1 MADSVISYED
11 LIGKDDTFDIIFAN
25 IDKLKKELADLATQ
39 LQKDL
44 SILNPNEEE
53 KVVSTAKAI
62 NELIQA
68 QKALQV
74 EEKKAVKAK
83 KKLNDLTDEEL
94 IQREKQ
100 KIADRERVQIA
111 KQTAILRSKESGQI
125 EKLRAQLS
133 LTTLQWKKL
142 SKEEREN
149 TKEGKALVA
158 TKLRLT
164 NQLKQLERATGD
176 ARRNVGNYTS
186 SLGKLGK
193 VAAAVFVGRNLASG
207 IVRIAN
213 AFGRLI
219 DKNKE
224 SNESIKRFSEATG
237 RVSAI
242 FQNIGIAIINVVSE
256 PLTKL
261 INGFEKFT
269 SALFGIDSGSA
280 KASDS
285 VRNLQQEFNNE
296 IETLKRG
303 NLSTEAR
310 KQLIDDINKKYKDY
324 LPNLLTEKSS
334 LEDITKAQEQANQ
347 AFQKKILI
355 LASEEQF
362 IAITKERLDLLREQ
376 VKLDQDASKAAE
388 NFEKKTKNLN
398 DALKSASISQ
408 QDAAINRA
416 QAARIEKSAADAA
429 LKANKDRLDALSKEQ
444 KELEEVLKQQGI
456 NTADLIKNTDK
467 STDSTKKN
475 TKAVKDNTLA
485 YTSNLEI
492 RIQAIIKVQN
502 QIEKLQAEGIVD
514 QQERLLRLEELRAK
528 AVIEQREKEFSA
540 YIALIEKDEE
550 NLIKVYGENS
560 KEVLEFREKANIE
573 LLDAEKQQ
581 QELSQLQLEES
592 ERKKIEIRKKFAI
605 QTIDVVEKTRGTE
618 NDIIKKSGEEAVA
631 NAQKIQDEEYQKI
644 LDGAEKRKE
653 KQKQLLNDITD
664 TANKVGEAIVEIF
677 NKQAELASQLVEDQ
691 ATAVETQRQRAEQGL
706 SNTLAFE
713 QEQLAQREAEK
724 IRAEKAAKQT
734 AEILALF
741 NLVSAY
747 AASGDSNAL
756 AKGLVDF
763 SILKAL
769 ESGFEEGGYTS
780 DVGKQQ
786 IAGVVHGQEYV
797 VTAEDTKK
805 YGLVGKS
812 GADFGEAMSDYF
824 YSPLQKNLYPEQSE
838 RFKKNVQNQYNQVS
852 RLENEVREM
861 RRAFERMPKNDF
873 DMVQLTDHFV
883 EISKRVTQNRMSKIS
898 KHKKRL

>member
-398 DALKSASISQ
+398 DALTSASISQ
-408 QDAAINRA
+408 QDAAINKA
-416 QAARIEKSAADAA
+416 QAARREKSAADAA